1 MIQDRPAS
9 LPFLPSPLPL
19 FLGPHQ
25 LKLETTPLRSK
36 QNKKK
41 DNAKEQL
48 GTTELIRLGS
58 SLCVSLGCQQQQ
70 QEQDPTNLYLAN
82 LPAHITE
89 QDLHDMLYKYGTVIS
104 TRVLR
109 DGGSQ
114 SRGVGF
120 ARSVLTLSLFS

>member
-41 DNAKEQL
+41 KIMQK
-48 GTTELIRLGS
+48 
-58 SLCVSLGCQQQQ
+58 
-70 QEQDPTNLYLAN
+70 TNW
-82 LPAHITE
+82 E
-89 QDLHDMLYKYGTVIS
+89 
-104 TRVLR
+104 R
-109 DGGSQ
+109 Q
-114 SRGVGF
+114 S
-120 ARSVLTLSLFS
+120 